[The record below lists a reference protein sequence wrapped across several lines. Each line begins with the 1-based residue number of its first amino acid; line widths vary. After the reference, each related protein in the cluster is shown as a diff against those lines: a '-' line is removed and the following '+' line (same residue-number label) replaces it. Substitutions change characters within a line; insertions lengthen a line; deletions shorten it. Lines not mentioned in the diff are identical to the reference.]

1 MDNAIEILKE
11 QIELNNVLIKNLRSV
26 HPESKS
32 PKVVNEA
39 LSQAIQWGKSLASA
53 EKEIER
59 LKKGIDAFKEM
70 RSFDS
75 KEYGDTLAQYRKG
88 IAQKAL
94 RIEELRKTIQIMAEE
109 HQKELATLEAELEKI
124 LKNSKAENI
133 YEFMKEA
140 LDTSIENTKQLQQ
153 ENAKL
158 KEEVESVRLDCYG
171 EALKNKKLQQENS
184 KLKGELEKERMKGL
198 ARLEGWNKANKEII
212 KLRKEKEKWSKFIH
226 LDNKR
231 N

>member
-1 MDNAIEILKE
+1 MNNAIEVLENIIRSLYKE
-11 QIELNNVLIKNLRSV
+11 DWRV
-26 HPESKS
+26 
-32 PKVVNEA
+32 PKPAKMKIDA

-109 HQKELATLEAELEKI
+109 HQKELATLKAELEEWKEAQI
-124 LKNSKAENI
+124 KCQVAWIKLNKE
-133 YEFMKEA
+133 MKEVRQQRSIIIGS
-140 LDTSIENTKQLQQ
+140 LDKIEIELPSYNELQQ

-158 KEEVESVRLDCYG
+158 REE
-171 EALKNKKLQQENS
+171 
-184 KLKGELEKERMKGL
+184 
-198 ARLEGWNKANKEII
+198 NKELMKVLEIQP
-212 KLRKEKEKWSKFIH
+212 
-226 LDNKR
+226 
-231 N
+231 

>member
-1 MDNAIEILKE
+1 AKKELRIL
-11 QIELNNVLIKNLRSV
+11 ELKQEN
-26 HPESKS
+26 
-32 PKVVNEA
+32 
-39 LSQAIQWGKSLASA
+39 KSLAEGA
-53 EKEIER
+53 IEKPPY
-59 LKKGIDAFKEM
+59 KEN
-70 RSFDS
+70 
-75 KEYGDTLAQYRKG
+75 LQ
-88 IAQKAL
+88 Q
-94 RIEELRKTIQIMAEE
+94 
-109 HQKELATLEAELEKI
+109 ELATLEAELEKI

-212 KLRKEKEKWSKFIH
+212 KLRKEKEEWLKLIN
-226 LDNKR
+226 LDNAK